1 MMFDLEARARPI
13 LKWAGGKTGLLS
25 QLTKHFPSR
34 FAKYFEPFL
43 GGGAVFLALKDGVPA
58 VLSDSN
64 REIIDLYT
72 VVRDRCDDL
81 VRTLD
86 DLASKYSEEFYYR
99 VRSDDF
105 SDPVQRAART
115 VFLNKTGFNG
125 LYRQNSKGGFNVPFG
140 KRKRCPAL
148 YDEANLIAVG
158 DRLRRAELRCDD
170 FATVIG
176 GAGPGDFVYCDPPY
190 EPLSKTSSFNAYKDG
205 GFSQHEQER
214 LRDACA
220 EAAGRGA
227 MVAVSNSS
235 SSFIKELY
243 RGFDIRTVMAR
254 RAINS
259 KGDSRGEIEEIL
271 VLMGMTPTLKGGPVA
286 G

>member
-1 MMFDLEARARPI
+1 M
-13 LKWAGGKTGLLS
+13 KWAGGKTGLLA
-25 QLTKHFPSR
+25 QLTTRFPGR
-34 FAKYFEPFL
+34 FEKYLEPFL
-43 GGGAVFLALKDGVPA
+43 GGGAVFLALNDGVPA
-58 VLSDSN
+58 VLNDSN

-81 VRTLD
+81 LRALD
-86 DLASKYSEEFYYR
+86 ELAGKYSEEFYYR
-99 VRSDDF
+99 VRSEVF

-158 DRLRRAELRCDD
+158 DRFRRAELRCED
-170 FATVIG
+170 FATTISE
-176 GAGPGDFVYCDPPY
+176 AGPGDFVYCDPPY
-190 EPLSKTSSFNAYKDG
+190 EPLSKTSSFTAYKDG
-205 GFSQHEQER
+205 GFSRVEQER
-214 LRDACA
+214 LRDICA
-220 EAAGRGA
+220 EAAGRGV

-235 SSFIKELY
+235 AAFIKELY
-243 RGFDIRTVMAR
+243 RGFDIRTVMAK

-259 KGDSRGEIEEIL
+259 KGDSRGEIEEVL
-271 VLMGMTPTLKGGPVA
+271 VLMGMTPTLKGGPS
-286 G
+286 GRKKRGGCQRQGT